1 MLPAN
6 VTPCPEGKPLLPL
19 DDPGRLLGL
28 GLGPRLTR
36 AWARARASLGLKLG
50 LG

>member
-1 MLPAN
+1 MLPAD
-6 VTPCPEGKPLLPL
+6 VAARPEGKPLLAL

-36 AWARARASLGLKLG
+36 ARARARVSSGLKLG

>member
-1 MLPAN
+1 MLPAD
-6 VTPCPEGKPLLPL
+6 VAPRPEGKPLLAL

-36 AWARARASLGLKLG
+36 ARARARVSLGLKLG